1 MCVYTLPHFLK
12 QTEKKIII
20 IIHTVSENLH
30 VCGKAKNRKKKNA
43 VCITGNDAIKKREG
57 RKKLTKDVREWNKRI
72 IMEILFFFSFYI
84 EGCRR
89 RRVYGHV

>member
-1 MCVYTLPHFLK
+1 VYH
-12 QTEKKIII
+12 
-20 IIHTVSENLH
+20 
-30 VCGKAKNRKKKNA
+30 
-43 VCITGNDAIKKREG
+43 RE
-57 RKKLTKDVREWNKRI
+57 RRNKEERREEKLTKDVREWNKRI

>member
-1 MCVYTLPHFLK
+1 MYVCLHSSTFFK
-12 QTEKKIII
+12 TNRKKKIIR
-20 IIHTVSENLH
+20 IHTVSENLH

-72 IMEILFFFSFYI
+72 IMEILFFSLFI
-84 EGCRR
+84 
-89 RRVYGHV
+89 